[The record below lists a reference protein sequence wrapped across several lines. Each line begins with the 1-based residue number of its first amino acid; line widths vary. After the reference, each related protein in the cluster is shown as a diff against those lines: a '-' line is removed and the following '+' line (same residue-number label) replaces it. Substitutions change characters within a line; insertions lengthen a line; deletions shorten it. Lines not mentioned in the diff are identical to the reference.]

1 MTSELIL
8 ILRDFFARSEAP
20 EPESTPARLPA
31 LESLLA
37 MADRAPLPD
46 GWRASLAGRFAT
58 TEVAAMAPAAA
69 AALAWLA
76 APALPAVQYWFA
88 TPVHYFA
95 GLDSVHLH
103 PDGLLQL
110 SDSAQQSLVADFKS
124 VFGQTPWGLHSLG
137 RRELLLSGPPL
148 AQSAQDP
155 AQFAG
160 RDPAGGLPRGA
171 AAATLRRLGA
181 EIEMWLH
188 EHRINLERAR
198 NGQLPVSALWLWGA
212 LPFHAATPEAAATA
226 SPGNDQLYGEDAY
239 AEALWR
245 LRRGHTARG
254 HTAPLPAHFE
264 AMGGSGGGRRV
275 VLYPTLGSAGLTA
288 ALQRLDHDWLL
299 PALAALRAQQ
309 LSAIEL
315 LAGSYW
321 YRLRWWQ
328 LARFWRQRPLW
339 WERLA

>member
-8 ILRDFFARSEAP
+8 ILRDFFPRSDAS
-20 EPESTPARLPA
+20 EPDSAPARLPA

-37 MADRAPLPD
+37 MADRQPLAH
-46 GWRASLAGRFAT
+46 GWRASLAERFAT
-58 TEVAAMAPAAA
+58 PEVAAMAPAAA

-76 APALPAVQYWFA
+76 SPGLPAVQYWLA

-95 GLDSVHLH
+95 GLDCVHLH

-110 SDSAQQSLVADFKS
+110 SDSAQQALVADFGR
-124 VFGQTPWGLHSLG
+124 VFGQGPWGLHALG

-171 AAATLRRLGA
+171 SAARLRGLGA

-188 EHRINLERAR
+188 EHRINQERER
-198 NGQLPVSALWLWGA
+198 NGELPVGALWLWGA
-212 LPFHAATPEAAATA
+212 LPAHAGTSAAVAATA
-226 SPGNDQLYGEDAY
+226 GPGGHLYGEDAY

-245 LRRGHTARG
+245 LQRGPA
-254 HTAPLPAHFE
+254 APLPAHFQ
-264 AMGGSGGGRRV
+264 AMARSAGGRAV
-275 VLYPTLGSAGLTA
+275 VLYPTLGHAGLGA
-288 ALQRLDHDWLL
+288 ALQRFEQGWLV
-299 PALAALRAQQ
+299 PALAALRARQ

-315 LAGSYW
+315 LAGKHS
-321 YRLRWWQ
+321 YRLCWWQ
-328 LARFWRQRPLW
+328 LARFWRRRPAW

>member
-1 MTSELIL
+1 
-8 ILRDFFARSEAP
+8 
-20 EPESTPARLPA
+20 
-31 LESLLA
+31 
-37 MADRAPLPD
+37 
-46 GWRASLAGRFAT
+46 
-58 TEVAAMAPAAA
+58 
-69 AALAWLA
+69 
-76 APALPAVQYWFA
+76 
-88 TPVHYFA
+88 
-95 GLDSVHLH
+95 VHLH

-110 SDSAQQSLVADFKS
+110 PNSAQQALVADFAR
-124 VFGQTPWGLHSLG
+124 VFGQAPWALHALG

-188 EHRINLERAR
+188 EHRINLERER
-198 NGQLPVSALWLWGA
+198 NGELPVSALWLWGA
-212 LPFHAATPEAAATA
+212 LPVHAAATA
-226 SPGNDQLYGEDAY
+226 EPGGGHLYGEDAY

-245 LRRGHTARG
+245 LRGKSA
-254 HTAPLPAHFE
+254 APLPAQFA
-264 AMGGSGGGRRV
+264 AMGGPGGRHV
-275 VLYPTLGSAGLTA
+275 VLYPTLGGTLGA
-288 ALQRLDHDWLL
+288 ALQRLEQCWLL
-299 PALAALRAQQ
+299 PALAALRARQ

-315 LAGSYW
+315 LAGTHS

-328 LARFWRQRPLW
+328 RGRFWRQRPRW

>member
-20 EPESTPARLPA
+20 EPESTPAR
-31 LESLLA
+31 
-37 MADRAPLPD
+37 
-46 GWRASLAGRFAT
+46 
-58 TEVAAMAPAAA
+58 
-69 AALAWLA
+69 
-76 APALPAVQYWFA
+76 LPAVQYWFA

-160 RDPAGGLPRGA
+160 REPAGGVPRGA

-198 NGQLPVSALWLWGA
+198 NGELPVSALWLWGA
-212 LPFHAATPEAAATA
+212 LPFHAATPEAAAATA
-226 SPGNDQLYGEDAY
+226 SPGNGHLYGEDAY

-245 LRRGHTARG
+245 LRRG

-264 AMGGSGGGRRV
+264 AMGGSGGGRHV
-275 VLYPTLGSAGLTA
+275 VLYPPLGGAGLTT

-299 PALAALRAQQ
+299 PALAALRARQ
-309 LSAIEL
+309 L
-315 LAGSYW
+315 
-321 YRLRWWQ
+321 
-328 LARFWRQRPLW
+328 
-339 WERLA
+339 